1 MATEYGFV
9 YVLANPAMPGLYKI
23 GFTTQS
29 VQVRISDLSRGT
41 SVPAAFYK
49 VLDITTYN
57 PAAVERDVHLILR
70 DARSNARRE
79 FFQFTSDTEAA
90 ASVLVAAGQ
99 SGFYQPVTDNRAGDA
114 LYAKPEPVK
123 EISEQEMKLR
133 QIRAKHYIAH
143 FRAILDGEVTYE

>member
-99 SGFYQPVTDNRAGDA
+99 SGFYQPVTENRAGDA
-114 LYAKPEPVK
+114 LYAIPEPVVQMTDE
-123 EISEQEMKLR
+123 EIERRKAEGKAAIKSLM
-133 QIRAKHYIAH
+133 
-143 FRAILDGEVTYE
+143 AILDGGEVQ